1 MANIKNFKLLRNQTA
16 LTSRAAAVSALEG
29 LTLANEEGSLVLA
42 RYTENS
48 TPGSVLGIVNL
59 DGSVTVLDLSGEIQ
73 DAVQSLDSTLT
84 LSGTAAQDAHFT
96 QVAIVDGMLNPTTSS
111 GSNIDIAHIVDY
123 SAATA
128 QSTLALATTDT
139 IAEALAK
146 IEAYVLSLDKTASAE
161 TGKVLT
167 TVAQAD
173 GKVSETK
180 ANVID
185 LALTGYS
192 KEAASTGAISGSDDI
207 QTALSKLENAIADTT
222 VSSADQTV
230 VIDDSGATTDLSVN
244 IDGTTIVKSN
254 AGVLSTDLELVQL
267 TSAEVTALSDAN
279 VKDAYKLIYSTDSNR
294 TAIGGVVK
302 IYKDSSLQEVYL
314 GASTDTIN
322 AQTGVITKNT
332 VTDPQSLNFA
342 YQLADGTYSLVKID
356 VSKFLTE
363 SEFGDGLTV
372 SGAGVVSVNAGD
384 GLEFDSSDP
393 KKVQV
398 KVGDGLEID
407 STSKAVE
414 LKIDSSSEAVTTGAS
429 TTTPVLS
436 ASSSGIKVD
445 GIQDAIDYAVGTLEN
460 EVVKSGTVNGVANT
474 GAVDAQ
480 GNLDLTVEGNNVP
493 LTGYQAL
500 TPTGNAQET
509 VTIAATDTTNQAI
522 AKLEK
527 AVNVNEAV
535 VAAALNDLDS
545 TKVDVISVNGV
556 QSKTPATGDVVAS
569 VTIDGGDVDLTGYT
583 KPASTSAIAATDSV
597 NDAIGKLEKAIEN
610 AVAGGLQEVNSGN
623 AAIDVSAVSNNE
635 QDISLVVAASNGTAV
650 DGSTLTDPLSI
661 DSTNG
666 LIFAETLDAG
676 YYAVPVNP

>member
-73 DAVQSLDSTLT
+73 DAIQSLDSTLT

-111 GSNIDIAHIVDY
+111 GSNIDIAHLVDLVP
-123 SAATA
+123 SNDAGAI
-128 QSTLALATTDT
+128 LATTDT
-139 IAEALAK
+139 IHGALTK
-146 IEAYVLSLDKTASAE
+146 IEAAILGMDKAANAE
-161 TGKVLT
+161 TGKVVT
-167 TVAQAD
+167 TVSEAD
-173 GKVSETK
+173 GVVSETK

-192 KEAASTGAISGSDDI
+192 KEAASTGAISGNDDI

-244 IDGTTIVKSN
+244 IDGTTLVADSST
-254 AGVLSTDLELVQL
+254 GVISTDLELVQL
-267 TSAEVTALSDAN
+267 TSAEVTALSDVN

-314 GASTDTIN
+314 GASTDTID

-445 GIQDAIDYAVGTLEN
+445 GIQDAIDYAVGELDAEA
-460 EVVKSGTVNGVANT
+460 VKSGTVNGVAGT
-474 GAVDAQ
+474 GTVTNN
-480 GNLDLTVEGNNVP
+480 NLDLTVAGNNVP
-493 LTGYQAL
+493 LTGYTAL

-509 VTIAATDTTNQAI
+509 VTIAATDTTNQAF
-522 AKLEK
+522 AKVEK
-527 AVNVNEAV
+527 AINVNEAV

-569 VTIDGGDVDLTGYT
+569 VTIGGADVDLTGYT

-597 NDAIGKLEKAIEN
+597 NDAIGKLEKAVEN
-610 AVAGGLQEVNSGN
+610 AVAGGVQSVTGVAPISVDNTDTN
-623 AAIDVSAVSNNE
+623 NPVVSL
-635 QDISLVVAASNGTAV
+635 DIAASNGTSVA
-650 DGSTLTDPLSI
+650 GAALTQPISVNANDEL
-661 DSTNG
+661 T
-666 LIFAETLDAG
+666 FAEYLDAG
-676 YYAVPVNP
+676 YYAVV

>member
-29 LTLANEEGSLVLA
+29 LTLANEEGTLVLA

-73 DAVQSLDSTLT
+73 DAIQSLDSTLT

-111 GSNIDIAHIVDY
+111 GSNIDIAHLVDLVP
-123 SAATA
+123 SNDANAI
-128 QSTLALATTDT
+128 LATTDT
-139 IAEALAK
+139 IHGALTK
-146 IEAYVLSLDKTASAE
+146 IEAAILAMDKAANAE
-161 TGKVLT
+161 TGKVVT
-167 TVAQAD
+167 TVSEAD
-173 GKVSETK
+173 GVVSETK

-254 AGVLSTDLELVQL
+254 GGVLSTDLELVQL
-267 TSAEVTALSDAN
+267 TSAEVTALSDVN

-414 LKIDSSSEAVTTGAS
+414 LKIDSSSEAVKTGAS

-445 GIQDAIDYAVGTLEN
+445 GIQDAIDYAVGELDAEA
-460 EVVKSGTVNGVANT
+460 VKSGTVNGVAGT
-474 GAVDAQ
+474 GTVTNN
-480 GNLDLTVEGNNVP
+480 NLDLTVAGNNVP

-610 AVAGGLQEVNSGN
+610 AVAGGVQSVTGVAPISVDNTDAN
-623 AAIDVSAVSNNE
+623 NPVVSL
-635 QDISLVVAASNGTAV
+635 DIAASNGTSVA
-650 DGSTLTDPLSI
+650 GAALTQPISVNANDEL
-661 DSTNG
+661 T
-666 LIFAETLDAG
+666 FAEYLDAG
-676 YYAVPVNP
+676 YYAVS

>member
-1 MANIKNFKLLRNQTA
+1 MANIKNFKLLRNETA

-73 DAVQSLDSTLT
+73 EAIQSLDSTLT

-111 GSNIDIAHIVDY
+111 GSNIDIAHLVDLVP
-123 SAATA
+123 SNDANAI
-128 QSTLALATTDT
+128 LATTDT
-139 IAEALAK
+139 IHGALTK
-146 IEAYVLSLDKTASAE
+146 IEAAILGMDKAANAE

-167 TVAQAD
+167 TVTQVD
-173 GKVSETK
+173 GRITEEAK

-244 IDGTTIVKSN
+244 IDGTTIVKGN
-254 AGVLSTDLELVQL
+254 DGVLSADLELVQL
-267 TSAEVTALSDAN
+267 TSAEVTALSDVN

-314 GASTDTIN
+314 GANTDTIN

-445 GIQDAIDYAVGTLEN
+445 GIQDAIDYAVGELDAEA
-460 EVVKSGTVNGVANT
+460 VKSGTVNGVAGT
-474 GAVDAQ
+474 GTVTNN
-480 GNLDLTVEGNNVP
+480 NLDLTVAGNNVP

-610 AVAGGLQEVNSGN
+610 AVAGGVQSVTGVAPISVDNTDAN
-623 AAIDVSAVSNNE
+623 NPVVSL
-635 QDISLVVAASNGTAV
+635 DIAASNGTSVA
-650 DGSTLTDPLSI
+650 GAALTQPLSVNAN
-661 DSTNG
+661 DELT
-666 LIFAETLDAG
+666 FAETLDAG
-676 YYAVPVNP
+676 YYAVS